1 MPSLKKR
8 TLATAIAAGALA
20 AAAVAPTANAAFTSP
35 FVPKCSGASIS
46 ARGASFQT
54 SIQNA
59 WIGAFQSTTTGGS
72 PTIYCNNTQ
81 FTNSNVNSRG
91 SFDFDKVDLLAA
103 PPIPQ
108 KTVTYLAG
116 GSGAGLQSM
125 GINNGTNP
133 NQLRD
138 ATTRFAGTDDPPTA
152 TQVAQANAGPLPDV
166 PGDEGA
172 LRTIP
177 VASGAVVVIVN
188 YPDNCTIPAAFQ
200 FKAPDGSYKYPAG
213 TTRVKFT
220 RGRVERAFRGDPG
233 FDTWGELVPGITG
246 INGKT
251 TPQCEAQ
258 EVERVVRLDASG
270 TTFAFKQ
277 WLDLQAPTVK
287 WREDASPQVYGNQ
300 AWPNDAG
307 ATAVLR
313 GAANGNGS
321 LADKVNVTDGSLG
334 YGDLST
340 ARTKGFDKQ
349 NTDADTTFWLPMQN
363 QGNSYKE
370 PTYSPESYKVTRAA
384 GTIDAGDPGFTPK
397 KGANCR
403 STVYNNL
410 PGGGNGPED
419 TLLSWSQVTGVGG
432 TGEYPV
438 CTLTYALAWDDT
450 FDAFGAGTAR
460 IEEARQKTVKDYLFL
475 ALSNT
480 GQNLGDT
487 NDYARVPTSILTNVS
502 QPAQAALDYNK

>member
-1 MPSLKKR
+1 MPSLSKR
-8 TLATAIAAGALA
+8 RLATAITAGALV
-20 AAAVAPTANAAFTSP
+20 AAVAAPSANAAFTSP

-46 ARGASFQT
+46 ARGASFQL

-59 WIGAFQSTTTGGS
+59 WIAGFGGS
-72 PTIYCNNTQ
+72 AAGIYCENTQ

-91 SFDFDKVDLLAA
+91 SFDTDKVDLAA
-103 PPIPQ
+103 VPPIPL
-108 KTVTYLAG
+108 KTVTYLSG

-133 NQLRD
+133 NQNRD
-138 ATTRFAGTDDPPTA
+138 PVTRFAGTDDPPTA
-152 TQVAQANAGPLPDV
+152 TQVAQANQGPLPDV
-166 PGDEGA
+166 SGDEGA

-188 YPDNCTIPAAFQ
+188 YPNDCAIPAAFR

-213 TTRVKFT
+213 TTRLKIT
-220 RGRVERAFRGDPG
+220 RSRMEFAFSGESG
-233 FDTWGELVPGITG
+233 WDTWGEFVPGITG

-251 TPQCEAQ
+251 DADCQSQ
-258 EVERVVRLDASG
+258 ELERVVRLDASG

-277 WLDLQAPTVK
+277 WLDLQRPTRQ
-287 WREDASPQVYGNQ
+287 WREDAVPQVLANQ
-300 AWPNDAG
+300 AWPNDTG
-307 ATAVLR
+307 STAVQR

-321 LADKVNVTDGSLG
+321 LADKVIATDGSIG
-334 YGDLST
+334 YNDLST
-340 ARTKGFDKQ
+340 ARTKGFNKD
-349 NTDADTTFWLPMQN
+349 NSDTDGTFWLAVQN
-363 QGNSYKE
+363 QANSYKE
-370 PTYSPESYKVTRAA
+370 PTYSPESYKVTRAP

-419 TLLSWSQVTGVGG
+419 TLLSWSPVTGVGG
-432 TGEYPV
+432 TGEYPI
-438 CTLTYALAWDDT
+438 CTLTYDMAWDDS
-450 FDAFGAGTAR
+450 FDAFGAGANR
-460 IEEARQKTVKDYLFL
+460 IEEARQKSIKDYLFF

-487 NDYARVPTSILTNVS
+487 NDYARVPDSILVNVAR
-502 QPAQAALDYNK
+502 PAQAALDYNK